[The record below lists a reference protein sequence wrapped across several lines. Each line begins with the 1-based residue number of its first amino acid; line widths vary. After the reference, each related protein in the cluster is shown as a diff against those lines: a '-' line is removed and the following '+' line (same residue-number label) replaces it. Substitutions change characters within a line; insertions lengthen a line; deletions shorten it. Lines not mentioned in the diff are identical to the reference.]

1 MITENLIDS
10 YVNQGATAF
19 QQGQFQAAGKL
30 FLAAYQKSRSLDKS
44 DPKLAVVYANLSLF
58 YYQQKRYRK
67 AEGLLEQSLAIL
79 TANGL
84 LQSDFAEKVR
94 VQLANIYLAQ
104 NKHVQLLKHY
114 KTSLSYFLSVSK
126 LADSSA
132 AYNRIIDL
140 YVALD
145 RMKDAEIWCRQALAF
160 DSEYLAKSDPIAKK
174 RLIKMAWIYTRLG
187 KTDDACRI
195 YQSSVNQEK
204 EQLAF
209 IRPVVTQSP
218 YHNQAV

>member
-19 QQGQFQAAGKL
+19 QQGQFQTAGKL
-30 FLAAYQKSRSLDKS
+30 FLAAYQKARSLDKT

-104 NKHVQLLKHY
+104 NKHAQLLKHY
-114 KTSLSYFLSVSK
+114 KASLSYFLSVSK

-145 RMKDAEIWCRQALAF
+145 RMKDAESWCRQALAF
-160 DSEYLAKSDPIAKK
+160 DNEYLAKSDPIAKK

-195 YQSSVNQEK
+195 YQSSVNQERD
-204 EQLAF
+204 QLAF
-209 IRPVVTQSP
+209 MRPAIAQVI
-218 YHNQAV
+218 

>member
-10 YVNQGATAF
+10 YVSQGAAAF
-19 QQGQFQAAGKL
+19 SQGQFQAAGKL
-30 FLAAYQKSRSLDKS
+30 FLAAYQKSRSLSKT

-67 AEGLLEQSLAIL
+67 AESLLENALAIL
-79 TANGL
+79 TDNNL

-94 VQLANIYLAQ
+94 VQLANVYLAQ
-104 NKHVQLLKHY
+104 NKHAQLIRHY
-114 KTSLSYFLSVSK
+114 KSSLSYFLSVAK

-145 RMKDAEIWCRQALAF
+145 RMKDAEIWCRQAIAF
-160 DSEYLAKSDPIAKK
+160 DNEYLAKSDPVAKK
-174 RLIKMAWIYTRLG
+174 RLIKLAWIYTRLG
-187 KTDDACRI
+187 RTDDACRI
-195 YQSSVNQEK
+195 YQSSVYQEK
-204 EQLAF
+204 EQAAF
-209 IRPVVTQSP
+209 IRPIVNTYVG
-218 YHNQAV
+218 

>member
-10 YVNQGATAF
+10 YISQGAQAF
-19 QQGQFQAAGKL
+19 SQGQFPAAGRL
-30 FLAAYQKSRSLDKS
+30 FLAAYQKSRSLDKG

-67 AEGLLEQSLAIL
+67 AEGLLEQSLAIV

-84 LQSDFAEKVR
+84 LQSDFAEKLR
-94 VQLANIYLAQ
+94 VQLANVYLAQ
-104 NKHVQLLKHY
+104 EKHAQLIKHY
-114 KTSLSYFLSVSK
+114 KTCLSYFLSASK

-132 AYNRIIDL
+132 AYNRIVDL

-145 RMKDAEIWCRQALAF
+145 RMKDAEYWCKQAIEFDKEFLAQN
-160 DSEYLAKSDPIAKK
+160 DPIAKK
-174 RLIKMAWIYTRLG
+174 RLIKMAWIFTRLG

-195 YQSSVNQEK
+195 YQSSVQQDK
-204 EQLAF
+204 EQAAF
-209 IRPVVTQSP
+209 VRASVLPV
-218 YHNQAV
+218 AL